1 MKGWLITLEGPEG
14 GGKSTQIALLRDFLK
29 RAGVPCT
36 VVREPGGTEIGD
48 RIRGILLDPR
58 AADMTVRTE
67 ILLYA
72 ASRAQLVERVI
83 LPALRRGEVVLCD
96 RFVDS
101 SIAYQGFGT
110 LWDREEIRLVNRVAT
125 GGLRPDRTYL
135 LDVPV
140 EGEHPPPPKA
150 GAGDDRIERKGKEY
164 HERVRQGFLHLA
176 SSGAGPLFGGG
187 CESSHPG
194 GVPHSQA
201 GFGKADSHIPGGRSV
216 KLIIAVVQDRDSNR
230 LSQALVRENIP
241 VTKLASTG
249 GFLREGNT
257 TFLIG
262 VGDDQVEKV
271 LRIIR
276 ENSQVRKNLSPP
288 TWEGTPR
295 KTVPV
300 RWRSGSGERPSSSWR
315 WSGLSIIE
323 RRWWPCLS
331 MRFWGRKRRFA

>member
-1 MKGWLITLEGPEG
+1 MNGWLITLEGPEG
-14 GGKSTQIALLRDFLK
+14 GGKSTQIALLRDFLE

-101 SIAYQGFGT
+101 SMAYQGFGAF
-110 LWDREEIRLVNRVAT
+110 WDREEIRLVNRVAT

-140 EGEHPPPPKA
+140 EESIRRLQNRGR
-150 GAGDDRIERKGKEY
+150 GVDRIERKGKEY

-176 SSGAGPLFGGG
+176 SAEPDRFLVVDASRP
-187 CESSHPG
+187 
-194 GVPHSQA
+194 
-201 GFGKADSHIPGGRSV
+201 ADEVFRILRRDLE
-216 KLIIAVVQDRDSNR
+216 KLIPIS
-230 LSQALVRENIP
+230 
-241 VTKLASTG
+241 
-249 GFLREGNT
+249 REG
-257 TFLIG
+257 
-262 VGDDQVEKV
+262 E
-271 LRIIR
+271 
-276 ENSQVRKNLSPP
+276 
-288 TWEGTPR
+288 
-295 KTVPV
+295 
-300 RWRSGSGERPSSSWR
+300 
-315 WSGLSIIE
+315 
-323 RRWWPCLS
+323 
-331 MRFWGRKRRFA
+331 A